1 MANTSKNISVVVP
14 SYNDAGNLEK
24 CLEALSRQTLRNELE
39 IVISLDGGDKLPP
52 EVAERADRVLEGEHS
67 GPAGARNRGWRAS
80 TGEFVL
86 FTDSDCIPYPDWAAQ
101 MVLVLSGG
109 ADAVKGVYS
118 KGGTGTIQR
127 LAQIEFDER
136 YKLLQKH
143 EIIDIIDTYSAGYRR
158 SVLESTGG
166 FDESFPFPDHEDVD
180 LSYRMAGEG
189 YQLRFAPLAKVSH
202 SHRGTWRKYFRMKF
216 SRGRWR
222 MKVIKRYP
230 GKAGTDTYT
239 PICMKLQIILCPLL
253 VPVLLLLSAGIL
265 PLVLWGGLFIL
276 STIPLA
282 LTAFQNDP
290 PLVPLVPIF
299 AFWRGSALFS
309 GLLRGIFA
317 SEEEVNK

>member
-1 MANTSKNISVVVP
+1 VIGITSKNISVVVP
-14 SYNDAGNLEK
+14 AYNDPENLDK

-39 IVISLDGGDKLPP
+39 IVVSLDGGDNLPS
-52 EVAERADRVLEGEHS
+52 EVAERADRVLKGEHS

-86 FTDSDCIPYPDWAAQ
+86 FTDSDCVPYPDWAEQ
-101 MVLVLSGG
+101 MVLVLGGG
-109 ADAVKGVYS
+109 ADAVKGVYTE
-118 KGGTGTIQR
+118 GGSRTIQR

-166 FDESFPFPDHEDVD
+166 FDESFPFPDHEDID
-180 LSYRMAGEG
+180 LSCRMTGEG
-189 YQLRFAPLAKVSH
+189 YVLRFAPLAKVSH
-202 SHRGTWRKYFRMKF
+202 RHRETWGKYFRMKF

-222 MKVIKRYP
+222 MKVVKRYP
-230 GKAGTDTYT
+230 RRAGTDTYT
-239 PICMKLQIILCPLL
+239 PKCMKLQIILCPLL
-253 VPVLLLLSAGIL
+253 VPVLLLLSVGIL
-265 PLVLWGGLFIL
+265 PLALWGGLLIL
-276 STIPLA
+276 STIPLT
-282 LTAFQNDP
+282 LTAFRSDP

-317 SEEEVNK
+317 SEEVN

>member
-1 MANTSKNISVVVP
+1 MIGITSKNISVVVP
-14 SYNDAGNLEK
+14 AYNDPENLDK

-39 IVISLDGGDKLPP
+39 IVVSLDGGDNLPS
-52 EVAERADRVLEGEHS
+52 EVAERADRVLKGEHS

-86 FTDSDCIPYPDWAAQ
+86 FTDSDCVPYPDWAEQ
-101 MVLVLSGG
+101 MVLVLGGG
-109 ADAVKGVYS
+109 ADAVKGVYTE
-118 KGGTGTIQR
+118 GGSRTIQR

-166 FDESFPFPDHEDVD
+166 FDESFPFPDHEDID
-180 LSYRMAGEG
+180 LSCRMTGEG
-189 YQLRFAPLAKVSH
+189 YVLRFAPLAKVSH
-202 SHRGTWRKYFRMKF
+202 RHRETWGKYFRMKF

-222 MKVIKRYP
+222 MKVVKRYP
-230 GKAGTDTYT
+230 RRAGTDTYT
-239 PICMKLQIILCPLL
+239 PKCMKLQIILCPLL
-253 VPVLLLLSAGIL
+253 VPVLLLLSVGIL
-265 PLVLWGGLFIL
+265 PLALWGGLLIL
-276 STIPLA
+276 STIPLT
-282 LTAFQNDP
+282 LTAFRSDP

-317 SEEEVNK
+317 SEEVN